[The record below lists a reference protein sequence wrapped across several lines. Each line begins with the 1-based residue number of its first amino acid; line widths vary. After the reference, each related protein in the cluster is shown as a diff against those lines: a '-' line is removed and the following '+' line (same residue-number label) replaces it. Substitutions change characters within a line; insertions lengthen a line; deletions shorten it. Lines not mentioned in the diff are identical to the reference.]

1 MSSLSGGF
9 EVHPD
14 VVILIL
20 CVLAALLAL
29 GWHHLLWSLCNLA
42 FGVRALR
49 WHPLPWSLCNSVL
62 MVTLYGD
69 INAVVSYHVRSRLLG
84 GFKDC
89 TWQPTLTMLIE
100 DSGLA

>member
-29 GWHHLLWSLCNLA
+29 GWHHLLWSLCN
-42 FGVRALR
+42 
-49 WHPLPWSLCNSVL
+49 SVL
-62 MVTLYGD
+62 MVTLYGH